1 MPSKKASPPP
11 KKGLSSFFLYLDEH
25 RADLR
30 KKNPKKK
37 ITEITTIASKQFKE
51 LSQNERKKYDDL
63 AVKDKQRY
71 EKELEAYN
79 AKYRPSMTTRRKN
92 KENNA
97 EKNETKRTKITTR
110 SKSKSEEESR
120 SSIILSDLAIRNS
133 NSKKLVE
140 NNPTNSIPEKR
151 VWSIFYD
158 NTEQKITVFPE
169 TRLSEILESICTIYN
184 FSRDQQLLFLDDNGI
199 PIVLSSSIPTG
210 TKIFM
215 QKKQTLTET
224 IIAQMS
230 QNLPSNT
237 PEFYWLE
244 PSNSSHKRKNNN
256 LTVYQPYH
264 ENMSHCFGSIII
276 TSGKYYFTLLFEP
289 LICCVFGGIEDSNK
303 RNQERINS
311 EFINE
316 IKLYQLLGLDRHE
329 GPLSSFPAYE
339 VGFLVDME
347 KKILTVTNHRAKKL
361 LTKQVFT
368 WNQVSPFVFFKYVV
382 SITITSAGSFIPS
395 WV

>member
-1 MPSKKASPPP
+1 MGCK
-11 KKGLSSFFLYLDEH
+11 
-25 RADLR
+25 
-30 KKNPKKK
+30 
-37 ITEITTIASKQFKE
+37 
-51 LSQNERKKYDDL
+51 
-63 AVKDKQRY
+63 
-71 EKELEAYN
+71 
-79 AKYRPSMTTRRKN
+79 
-92 KENNA
+92 
-97 EKNETKRTKITTR
+97 
-110 SKSKSEEESR
+110 
-120 SSIILSDLAIRNS
+120 
-133 NSKKLVE
+133 NSKEPLK
-140 NNPTNSIPEKR
+140 NNQTNSIPEKR

-169 TRLSEILESICTIYN
+169 TKLSDIIKNIRTIYN
-184 FSRDQQLLFLDDNGI
+184 FPRDQQLLFLDDNGI

-215 QKKQTLTET
+215 QKKQTYTQTT
-224 IIAQMS
+224 ITQTNI
-230 QNLPSNT
+230 NPLSNT